1 MKNIADF
8 IQSGL
13 LAMLG
18 GQNESLTLEDRNP
31 NFRQGGQIPWGGGF
45 DPLNGHENMLQKLP
59 YIPSQQGSF
68 GISPYEI
75 DDLVD
80 RPGQYLGPRESY
92 VQLLSDKPQQ
102 AQGTLA
108 EQPGQ
113 EPYYMV
119 GRRPLN
125 GLQYA
130 YPNMPEAQDDV
141 NSRFEHQHLWR
152 NDGANFGL
160 TNTGKFSEQGGSNGY
175 SFDVPG
181 HERTRYKA
189 KYIEQAEKELDR
201 EWEEVERILRGA
213 KENFP
218 MSDDIDADMP
228 RYHALRYNCQDY
240 VDSVIERAWKKAKM
254 NNDSLTF

>member
-18 GQNESLTLEDRNP
+18 GQNEGLTLEDRNP
-31 NFRQGGQIPWGGGF
+31 NFRQGGHVPWGGGF

-108 EQPGQ
+108 GQ
-113 EPYYMV
+113 EIPYYML
-119 GRRPLN
+119 GERPLEGAEWMYGIAGN
-125 GLQYA
+125 NDLRG
-130 YPNMPEAQDDV
+130 
-141 NSRFEHQHLWR
+141 RHQHFIKS
-152 NDGANFGL
+152 DGSNFGFGP
-160 TNTGKFSEQGGSNGY
+160 NGVFSEPQGKLGSYEY
-175 SFDVPG
+175 SVPG
-181 HERTRYKA
+181 IGGKKIRGDLIDEARAIHEKQKEEIQEALNKA
-189 KYIEQAEKELDR
+189 NYQTDTSWQNADEL
-201 EWEEVERILRGA
+201 
-213 KENFP
+213 
-218 MSDDIDADMP
+218 P
-228 RYHALRYNCQDY
+228 RYQYNFIGNNCQDY
-240 VDSVIERAWKKAKM
+240 AGEIMEIAQKLARRRGV
-254 NNDSLTF
+254 SLYLD